1 MGLLISPHEEE
12 KLFKKLLAYNKK
24 LYPKAKFK
32 RIEKSLNKK
41 QIGEVYYTYPG
52 EESELTSKEKMAEI
66 RGAIEYGYNTP
77 IILLKKG
84 TKYILLDGHRRLK
97 VAWKKGIK
105 WSALILEVS
114 GVKEK
119 LGIEGMIMGKI
130 KDLF

>member
-24 LYPKAKFK
+24 IYPKAKFN
-32 RIEKSLNKK
+32 RIEKFLNNK

-66 RGAIEYGYNTP
+66 RGAMEYGYNTP
-77 IILLKKG
+77 VILLKKG

-97 VAWKKGIK
+97 VAWKKAVK
-105 WSALILEVS
+105 WNALILEIS
-114 GVKEK
+114 GVREK
-119 LGIEGMIMGKI
+119 LGIESMIMGKM